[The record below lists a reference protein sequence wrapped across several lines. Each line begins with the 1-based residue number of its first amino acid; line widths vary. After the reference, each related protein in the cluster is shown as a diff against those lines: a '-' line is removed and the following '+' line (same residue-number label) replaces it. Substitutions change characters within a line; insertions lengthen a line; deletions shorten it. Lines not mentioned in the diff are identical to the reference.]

1 MRYEAVG
8 KPLGGAK
15 KYRWKSSGLTLEDLD
30 ELNLKEKYQ
39 FVKKNNIWK
48 KPNYEELVA
57 SGLPIRVAYYMKK
70 IRDSLPAQPTFPY
83 NASADE
89 IEKICKDYTSF
100 VTFFKEEMMK
110 LHNDYDAERFYPD
123 VVSPKYIEPLGYY
136 HYVKVKDEAEGFFPN
151 KLLRALQIGRWETID
166 YEIKK
171 KQFCYSDKQILL
183 SQYEVLPYSKKD
195 SIFEKM
201 ENGNQCM
208 KIKRFGGTRYF
219 YPKGDFADEKNWKDD
234 TFFILQGRTFIAN
247 NFEHYRDCE
256 QYIIDHA
263 PDKQGTKRASKTS
276 KKKRFVPPQLEH
288 VVRNGVSYRQGKNIS
303 SMELKDTFQFGGNDY
318 GNSVPQYERKE
329 VTNLGYDALMDLSR
343 VLQIDPTN
351 IGFEGELQLGFA
363 TSGNGGKNAPIAH
376 FDAVNVEINLTREK
390 GAGSLAH
397 EWGHALDD
405 YIGKK
410 LGFFLKGR
418 TFASEFSYS
427 EKCPKSLKNLM
438 EKMKYKKVEKDGE
451 TYTAKTDFF
460 ENSKTFDGTY
470 SKDTYGYWASDVEMF
485 ARSFACYIMDKLE
498 NRSDYLCGHANSAV
512 DYLMDD
518 DGNMKL
524 IHAYPEG
531 EERQVINQCMD
542 EYIRELREK
551 NLLHK
556 FIMEL
561 PKEDTLPLKSSAE
574 IDYPDL
580 EEDANGNLALFNM
593 DEELAEGM

>member
-1 MRYEAVG
+1 M
-8 KPLGGAK
+8 
-15 KYRWKSSGLTLEDLD
+15 
-30 ELNLKEKYQ
+30 
-39 FVKKNNIWK
+39 
-48 KPNYEELVA
+48 
-57 SGLPIRVAYYMKK
+57 
-70 IRDSLPAQPTFPY
+70 
-83 NASADE
+83 
-89 IEKICKDYTSF
+89 
-100 VTFFKEEMMK
+100 
-110 LHNDYDAERFYPD
+110 
-123 VVSPKYIEPLGYY
+123 
-136 HYVKVKDEAEGFFPN
+136 
-151 KLLRALQIGRWETID
+151 
-166 YEIKK
+166 
-171 KQFCYSDKQILL
+171 
-183 SQYEVLPYSKKD
+183 
-195 SIFEKM
+195 
-201 ENGNQCM
+201 
-208 KIKRFGGTRYF
+208 
-219 YPKGDFADEKNWKDD
+219 
-234 TFFILQGRTFIAN
+234 
-247 NFEHYRDCE
+247 
-256 QYIIDHA
+256 
-263 PDKQGTKRASKTS
+263 
-276 KKKRFVPPQLEH
+276 
-288 VVRNGVSYRQGKNIS
+288 
-303 SMELKDTFQFGGNDY
+303 
-318 GNSVPQYERKE
+318 
-329 VTNLGYDALMDLSR
+329 
-343 VLQIDPTN
+343 
-351 IGFEGELQLGFA
+351 QLGFA
-363 TSGNGGKNAPIAH
+363 TSGNGGKNAASAH
-376 FDAVNVEINLTREK
+376 YDAMNVEINLTREN
-390 GAGSLAH
+390 GAGNLAH

-460 ENSKTFDGTY
+460 ENSKIFDGTY

-531 EERQVINQCMD
+531 EERQIINQCMD

-551 NLLHK
+551 NLLHE

-580 EEDANGNLALFNM
+580 EEDTNGNLTLFNM